1 MLFPLGLA
9 LLRYLHSTIRDV
21 SGCNKGNY
29 FLCIV
34 LLYVRIHNDLWM
46 TYDDSKDLRLNKCS
60 KILLLFE
67 CTFFGTNHHRNQ
79 DILRRLSNQIDRRIR
94 GPTKICYDCN
104 HKVYPNGKIY
114 LIIHWQTG
122 YIREEEIPTLDK
134 NCERGGNC
142 LL

>member
-9 LLRYLHSTIRDV
+9 LLRHLLSTIRDV

-67 CTFFGTNHHRNQ
+67 CTFF
-79 DILRRLSNQIDRRIR
+79 DDLLVRR
-94 GPTKICYDCN
+94 
-104 HKVYPNGKIY
+104 
-114 LIIHWQTG
+114 
-122 YIREEEIPTLDK
+122 ELDEVAVVGVGV
-134 NCERGGNC
+134 CGRLAGAGWFIV
-142 LL
+142 